1 MHNIVSM
8 AYQATRAHEAAWMAI
23 PFVCIRDYD
32 AKLLS
37 SVLGQAETASY
48 LVQPIRAMKQGW
60 GAAAQVSQNNTCILC
75 ALMPSNGAM
84 RCPLIRVS

>member
-1 MHNIVSM
+1 MEWVLGSLTICIKRRIMHNIVST

-37 SVLGQAETASY
+37 SVLGQAETAKY
-48 LVQPIRAMKQGW
+48 LVQPIQALKKD
-60 GAAAQVSQNNTCILC
+60 GAQ
-75 ALMPSNGAM
+75 PH
-84 RCPLIRVS
+84 R